1 MKIALKDP
9 NLGYLGN
16 FLWLP
21 RDSVPESLLREKL
34 RFVVPAYRGNQSIV
48 YTLWDMCGAHVRV
61 PRHFPFISPGLEI
74 VDIRPKEYTPID
86 FEDRLESFL
95 DARQESAFEAIKPV
109 EEGILNLACGR
120 GKTLLGIKKAVLNNG
135 PFLVIVYD
143 TSTFKQWALAI
154 RRYTDYR
161 GPIGTIQGNK
171 MDWKKP
177 VVFASIHTLAQRPY
191 LPPEVSHWY
200 RTIILDEI
208 HHTGADT
215 LKRVL
220 PKFWGSRIGLT
231 ATVNRQDGLD
241 ELIYQHVGPVFWEDM
256 WQPLKPI
263 IFFKNTNVEINIRSK
278 HIRDR
283 TGEVNMAKMVRQL
296 SKLDSRNNIIIEEV
310 EKARAADRRL
320 LVLAHNVSHV
330 KMLSSIVEGSAY
342 ISGEISPSRRAH
354 IFKSHTVVFGTLG
367 VAKEALDAPD
377 LDMVVFA
384 TPFKNWAAFQ
394 QGMGRALRDAPGKKQ
409 PIVIMLYDIGV
420 KPAAAM
426 CRSIMRTLK
435 TKGFD
440 YSVVR

>member
-1 MKIALKDP
+1 
-9 NLGYLGN
+9 
-16 FLWLP
+16 
-21 RDSVPESLLREKL
+21 
-34 RFVVPAYRGNQSIV
+34 
-48 YTLWDMCGAHVRV
+48 
-61 PRHFPFISPGLEI
+61 
-74 VDIRPKEYTPID
+74 
-86 FEDRLESFL
+86 
-95 DARQESAFEAIKPV
+95 
-109 EEGILNLACGR
+109 
-120 GKTLLGIKKAVLNNG
+120 
-135 PFLVIVYD
+135 
-143 TSTFKQWALAI
+143 
-154 RRYTDYR
+154 
-161 GPIGTIQGNK
+161 
-171 MDWKKP
+171 
-177 VVFASIHTLAQRPY
+177 
-191 LPPEVSHWY
+191 
-200 RTIILDEI
+200 
-208 HHTGADT
+208 
-215 LKRVL
+215 
-220 PKFWGSRIGLT
+220 
-231 ATVNRQDGLD
+231 
-241 ELIYQHVGPVFWEDM
+241 
-256 WQPLKPI
+256 
-263 IFFKNTNVEINIRSK
+263 
-278 HIRDR
+278 
-283 TGEVNMAKMVRQL
+283 VNMAKMVRQL